1 MQQVPRAHS
10 RRTKAAIATVGVLA
24 ILAWGWANPER
35 TSEPLGLPTESPS
48 SSTELAI
55 GAPTASEAPGQ
66 FSPSPSLSTATP
78 GGLPAAAP
86 TPTPPGPTPT
96 RTGAAPTPTRTG
108 APPTSTPAPPTST
121 PAPPTPTLLPTAT
134 AINPPASGSPVL
146 IGAGD
151 ICITSVIAQANATAD
166 IISANPNAAV
176 FTAGDNSNESGTA
189 SQYANCVAKTWGAF
203 KDRIRPVPGN
213 HDYMTSGAGPYYAY
227 FGAAAGPAGKGYYS
241 YNQAN
246 NWHVVALNAMCSSVG
261 GCQAGSPEETFLRND
276 LAANAGK
283 HVIAIWHIPSFSSG
297 GEHGNNP
304 AYLAWWQDLYAAHA
318 DIVIDGHDHDY
329 ERFGLQSPAGK
340 ADANGIREF
349 VVGTGGA
356 GQRPFGTIRA
366 NSQVRSTGTFG
377 VLQLTLGAHSYS
389 WRFLPI
395 TGGTFTDSGTQAT
408 HS

>member
-1 MQQVPRAHS
+1 MQPVPRAHF
-10 RRTKAAIATVGVLA
+10 RRTKAAIATVGVLTV
-24 ILAWGWANPER
+24 LAWGWANPER
-35 TSEPLGLPTESPS
+35 TSEPFGLPAESPS
-48 SSTELAI
+48 RSTQPTT
-55 GAPTASEAPGQ
+55 GSPTASEAPGQ
-66 FSPSPSLSTATP
+66 FRPSPSLSTARP
-78 GGLPAAAP
+78 GGLPTAAP
-86 TPTPPGPTPT
+86 TPAPPGPTPT
-96 RTGAAPTPTRTG
+96 RTGAAPTPT
-108 APPTSTPAPPTST
+108 
-121 PAPPTPTLLPTAT
+121 LLPTGT
-134 AINPPASGSPVL
+134 AINPPANGSPVL

-151 ICITSVIAQANATAD
+151 ICITSVIAHANATAD

-189 SQYANCVAKTWGAF
+189 SEYANCVAKTWGIFRA
-203 KDRIRPVPGN
+203 RIRPVPGN
-213 HDYMTSGAGPYYAY
+213 HDYLTSGAGPYYAY

-241 YNQAN
+241 YNLAN

-261 GCQAGSPEETFLRND
+261 GCQAGSPEETFLRKD

-297 GEHGNNP
+297 REHGNN
-304 AYLAWWQDLYAAHA
+304 ASYLAWWQDLYAAHA

-340 ADANGIREF
+340 ADPNGIREF

-377 VLQLTLGAHSYS
+377 VLKLTLGAHSYS
-389 WRFLPI
+389 WRFIPI

-408 HS
+408 HG